1 MAETLD
7 GLKVRIRELEKE
19 VERWKSQVKSVRY
32 GLNWMDV
39 PEAFDKDSEDKIP
52 ILEEV
57 AEKAVDAEGPLT
69 GKPPHVIIEGDNYH
83 ALTCLNYTHRG
94 KIDVI
99 YIDPPYNTGSDGFTY
114 KDKRFLTEFPDGQK
128 VPKEHPLRH
137 SYWLSFME
145 KRLNLAKK
153 LLRDEGVIF
162 ISIDDNEQANLKL
175 LCDKVFGEGNEIGPI
190 IQNKLNAKNDTVN
203 VQKNHEFILCYRKK
217 TTLIKNKVQPSLID
231 EKIICK
237 NVFVEKGRFFYL
249 NDAITTRGEG
259 GTLNARPNLGYT
271 VYYNPKT
278 KDKMGVIDYDVAL
291 AKESNDASK
300 IYKDD
305 ENLISQG
312 YEIIRPPKV
321 RGKLGCWTWEVE
333 KFNAQKDEIIVTGK
347 KGKYSVHKRTFV
359 EQNDV
364 SEIDGEL
371 RYQAVSKANVK
382 SIWNYSTN
390 DGTNELTDLFAGN
403 VFNNPK
409 NLDMIMYIIR
419 ISSELIKDHPPVIL
433 DFFAGSGTTLHAT
446 MNLNKVDERNRQC
459 ILVQSP
465 EKTYSV
471 KDGKEFPIKG
481 CEVAFEKG
489 FRCISEITYER
500 NRRVMC
506 GYTNAKGESVDG
518 LGGSLKYYKTCFV
531 GKHQSKNAN
540 DADKVELAEKAGC
553 LIALAENTLET
564 INVPKAAKGFWQI
577 YSDNAEKKKR
587 YTCIYHNGDYGK
599 VPDFVAKIDELRAT
613 DKKSKFTVYVF
624 SWNSPDFFE
633 NEFDDLKNIEIKAIP
648 KPILEI
654 YKALNG

>member
-7 GLKVRIRELEKE
+7 SLKVRIRELEKE
-19 VERWKSQVKSVRY
+19 VERWKSQVKNVRY

-57 AEKAVDAEGPLT
+57 AEKSVDAEGPLA
-69 GKPPHVIIEGDNYH
+69 GRPSHMIIEGDNYH

-145 KRLNLAKK
+145 KRLKLAKN
-153 LLRDEGVIF
+153 LLRDKGVIF

-175 LCDKVFGEGNEIGPI
+175 LCDKVFGEGNFIADVI
-190 IQNKLNAKNDTVN
+190 WNSRKSVSNDAVVSLNHN
-203 VQKNHEFILCYRKK
+203 Y
-217 TTLIKNKVQPSLID
+217 TLIYTKNITQFNKYKSDFKLVD
-231 EKIICK
+231 EGVGFS
-237 NVFVEKGRFFYL
+237 NPD
-249 NDAITTRGEG
+249 NDSRGLWKADPFDSPG
-259 GTLNARPNLGYT
+259 IRPNLTYPIK
-271 VYYNPKT
+271 NPIT
-278 KDKMGVIDYDVAL
+278 GVEYL
-291 AKESNDASK
+291 
-300 IYKDD
+300 
-305 ENLISQG
+305 
-312 YEIIRPPKV
+312 PPEG
-321 RGKLGCWTWEVE
+321 RCWR
-333 KFNAQKDEIIVTGK
+333 TGK
-347 KGKYSVHKRTFV
+347 NEYEMFLADNRIVFGKTGKSKPQLKRFLSEAQEKGLTP
-359 EQNDV
+359 
-364 SEIDGEL
+364 
-371 RYQAVSKANVK
+371 K
-382 SIWNYSTN
+382 SIWDDCGTATNGTQEIQEIFGEKIFDTPKPTALLQRIIQISTSTR
-390 DGTNELTDLFAGN
+390 DSLPST
-403 VFNNPK
+403 V
-409 NLDMIMYIIR
+409 
-419 ISSELIKDHPPVIL
+419 L

-446 MNLNKVDERNRQC
+446 INLNKEDGGKRQC
-459 ILVQSP
+459 ILVQQS
-465 EKTYSV
+465 EG
-471 KDGKEFPIKG
+471 DNNI
-481 CEVAFEKG
+481 CENV
-489 FRCISEITYER
+489 TYER

-518 LGGSLKYYKTCFV
+518 LGGSLKYYKTGFV

-564 INVPKAAKGFWQI
+564 IKVPKAAKGFWQI
-577 YSDNAEKKKR
+577 YSDNVEKKKR

>member
-7 GLKVRIRELEKE
+7 ALKVRIHELEKE

-57 AEKAVDAEGPLT
+57 AEKAVDAKGPLA
-69 GKPPHVIIEGDNYH
+69 GRSPHVIIEGDNYH

-145 KRLNLAKK
+145 KRLKLAKN
-153 LLRDEGVIF
+153 LLSDKGVIF
-162 ISIDDNEQANLKL
+162 LSIGDDEQANLEL
-175 LCDKVFGEGNEIGPI
+175 LCNRIFGETNRIENYIWESTFRPDNSSPI
-190 IQNKLNAKNDTVN
+190 LRRNA
-203 VQKNHEFILCYRKK
+203 EFILCYAKNYKK
-217 TTLIKNKVQPSLID
+217 ISYFKGVKSNTEGMPSLTKAKEKLKVISFPAGSVHTLLQNGTYKKGIKD
-231 EKIICK
+231 NGRNLKWELVNDVEVKDGIILSELVLKGHSYWATKEKI
-237 NVFVEKGRFFYL
+237 
-249 NDAITTRGEG
+249 T
-259 GTLNARPNLGYT
+259 
-271 VYYNPKT
+271 
-278 KDKMGVIDYDVAL
+278 
-291 AKESNDASK
+291 
-300 IYKDD
+300 
-305 ENLISQG
+305 Q
-312 YEIIRPPKV
+312 
-321 RGKLGCWTWEVE
+321 
-333 KFNAQKDEIIVTGK
+333 
-347 KGKYSVHKRTFV
+347 
-359 EQNDV
+359 
-364 SEIDGEL
+364 EL
-371 RYQAVSKANVK
+371 
-382 SIWNYSTN
+382 N
-390 DGTNELTDLFAGN
+390 DGTEIWIKSEAFVPYYKKTKESINRPTKILDKEIVNDYIFSNAELKNIFSETTFS
-403 VFNNPK
+403 NPK
-409 NLDMIMYIIR
+409 PSTLVSFIADFTDN
-419 ISSELIKDHPPVIL
+419 SSATIL

-446 MNLNKVDERNRQC
+446 LNLNKEDDGNRQC
-459 ILVQSP
+459 ILVQQS
-465 EKTYSV
+465 E
-471 KDGKEFPIKG
+471 DDNNI
-481 CEVAFEKG
+481 CENV
-489 FRCISEITYER
+489 TYER

-518 LGGSLKYYKTCFV
+518 LGGSLKYYKTGFV

-564 INVPKAAKGFWQI
+564 VKVPKAAKGFWQI

-599 VPDFVAKIDELRAT
+599 VSDFVAKIDELRAT

>member
-145 KRLNLAKK
+145 KRLKLAKN
-153 LLRDEGVIF
+153 LLSDKGVIF

-175 LCDKVFGEGNEIGPI
+175 LCDKIFGGNNFIANLIWAAGR
-190 IQNKLNAKNDTVN
+190 KNDSKYISVS
-203 VQKNHEFILCYRKK
+203 HEYILCYVKSIDCLKEKDVVWKERKQGIEEIYNAESDLRKK
-217 TTLIKNKVQPSLID
+217 YKDDYKRMSLELKKWYKNLPDNHPARNHSHYNCID
-231 EKIICK
+231 EKGVYFPSDISWPGGGGPKYKVLHPVTKKPVRVPNRGWVYPTIERMNEVISLGLVHFGDDETSVPCK
-237 NVFVEKGRFFYL
+237 KTYLYENENSTPYSVFYKDGRAATKRL
-249 NDAITTRGEG
+249 RLLMGE
-259 GTLNARPNLGYT
+259 T
-271 VYYNPKT
+271 VFQNPK
-278 KDKMGVIDYDVAL
+278 DEEIL
-291 AKESNDASK
+291 QSIFNFSN
-300 IYKDD
+300 
-305 ENLISQG
+305 
-312 YEIIRPPKV
+312 
-321 RGKLGCWTWEVE
+321 
-333 KFNAQKDEIIVTGK
+333 
-347 KGKYSVHKRTFV
+347 GKYAR
-359 EQNDV
+359 
-364 SEIDGEL
+364 
-371 RYQAVSKANVK
+371 
-382 SIWNYSTN
+382 
-390 DGTNELTDLFAGN
+390 
-403 VFNNPK
+403 
-409 NLDMIMYIIR
+409 
-419 ISSELIKDHPPVIL
+419 IL

-446 MNLNKVDERNRQC
+446 LNLNKEDDGNRQC
-459 ILVQSP
+459 ILVQQA
-465 EKTYSV
+465 EG
-471 KDGKEFPIKG
+471 DNNI
-481 CEVAFEKG
+481 CENV
-489 FRCISEITYER
+489 TYER

-506 GYTNAKGESVDG
+506 GYTSISAQGKQTEVEG
-518 LGGSLKYYKTCFV
+518 LGGSLKYYKTGFV

-553 LIALAENTLET
+553 LIALAENTLDT
-564 INVPKAAKGFWQI
+564 IKVPEAAKGFWQI

-599 VPDFVAKIDELRAT
+599 VSDFVAKIDELRAT

>member
-7 GLKVRIRELEKE
+7 ALKVRIHELEKE

-57 AEKAVDAEGPLT
+57 AEKAVNAKGPLA
-69 GKPPHVIIEGDNYH
+69 GRPPHVIIEGDNYH

-145 KRLNLAKK
+145 KRLKLAKN
-153 LLRDEGVIF
+153 LLRDKGVIF

-175 LCDKVFGEGNEIGPI
+175 LCDKVFGEGNFIADVI
-190 IQNKLNAKNDTVN
+190 WNSRKSVSNDAVVSLNHN
-203 VQKNHEFILCYRKK
+203 Y
-217 TTLIKNKVQPSLID
+217 TLIYTKNITQFNKYKSDFKLVD
-231 EKIICK
+231 EGVGFS
-237 NVFVEKGRFFYL
+237 NPD
-249 NDAITTRGEG
+249 NDSRGLWKADPFDSPG
-259 GTLNARPNLGYT
+259 IRPNLTYPIK
-271 VYYNPKT
+271 NPIT
-278 KDKMGVIDYDVAL
+278 GVEYL
-291 AKESNDASK
+291 
-300 IYKDD
+300 
-305 ENLISQG
+305 
-312 YEIIRPPKV
+312 PPEG
-321 RGKLGCWTWEVE
+321 RCWR
-333 KFNAQKDEIIVTGK
+333 TGK
-347 KGKYSVHKRTFV
+347 NEYEMFLADNRIVFGKTGKSKPQLKRFLSEAQEKGLTP
-359 EQNDV
+359 
-364 SEIDGEL
+364 
-371 RYQAVSKANVK
+371 K
-382 SIWNYSTN
+382 SIWDDCGTATNGTQEIQEIFGEKIFDTPKPTALLQRIIQISTSTR
-390 DGTNELTDLFAGN
+390 DSLPST
-403 VFNNPK
+403 V
-409 NLDMIMYIIR
+409 
-419 ISSELIKDHPPVIL
+419 L

-446 MNLNKVDERNRQC
+446 INLNKEDGGKRQC
-459 ILVQSP
+459 ILVQQS
-465 EKTYSV
+465 EG
-471 KDGKEFPIKG
+471 DNNI
-481 CEVAFEKG
+481 CENV
-489 FRCISEITYER
+489 TYER

-518 LGGSLKYYKTCFV
+518 LGGSLKYYKTGFV

-564 INVPKAAKGFWQI
+564 IKVPKAAKGFWQI
-577 YSDNAEKKKR
+577 YSDNVEKKKR

-599 VPDFVAKIDELRAT
+599 VSDFVAKIDELRAM

>member
-7 GLKVRIRELEKE
+7 GLKIRIRELEKE

-145 KRLNLAKK
+145 KRLKLAKN
-153 LLRDEGVIF
+153 LLSDKGVIF

-175 LCDKVFGEGNEIGPI
+175 LCDKVFGEGNFVANLIWQKKFSP
-190 IQNKLNAKNDTVN
+190 QNDAKWFSD
-203 VQKNHEFILCYRKK
+203 NHDF
-217 TTLIKNKVQPSLID
+217 
-231 EKIICK
+231 IICVAK
-237 NVFVEKGRFFYL
+237 DKTNWHPNLLARGKESLSRYSNPD
-249 NDAITTRGEG
+249 NDPRGVWSSTDLAVKTYTKEYDYPITTPSGKVVSPTNGRCWMTSQE
-259 GTLNARPNLGYT
+259 RMQ
-271 VYYNPKT
+271 K
-278 KDKMGVIDYDVAL
+278 
-291 AKESNDASK
+291 
-300 IYKDD
+300 
-305 ENLISQG
+305 LI
-312 YEIIRPPKV
+312 EDNRI
-321 RGKLGCWTWEVE
+321 W
-333 KFNAQKDEIIVTGK
+333 FGK
-347 KGKYSVHKRTFV
+347 KGNNMPRYKTFL
-359 EQNDV
+359 
-364 SEIDGEL
+364 SEVQQGIVPLTIWLHEEVGHNQSAKQEL
-371 RYQAVSKANVK
+371 KKIFSDTHLPFETPKPTTLLERIIQ
-382 SIWNYSTN
+382 ISTN
-390 DGTNELTDLFAGN
+390 QNQ
-403 VFNNPK
+403 K
-409 NLDMIMYIIR
+409 
-419 ISSELIKDHPPVIL
+419 SVIL

-446 MNLNKVDERNRQC
+446 LNLNKEDDGNRQC
-459 ILVQSP
+459 ILVQQS
-465 EKTYSV
+465 EG
-471 KDGKEFPIKG
+471 DNNI
-481 CEVAFEKG
+481 CENV
-489 FRCISEITYER
+489 TYER

-506 GYTNAKGESVDG
+506 GYTSISAQGKQTEVEG
-518 LGGSLKYYKTCFV
+518 LGGSLKYYKTGFV

-564 INVPKAAKGFWQI
+564 VVVPSTAKGFWQI

-599 VPDFVAKIDELRAT
+599 VSDFVAKIDELRAA

>member
-7 GLKVRIRELEKE
+7 DLKVRIRELEKE

-57 AEKAVDAEGPLT
+57 AEKAVDADGPLA
-69 GKPPHVIIEGDNYH
+69 GRPPHVIIEGDNYH

-145 KRLNLAKK
+145 KRLNLAKN
-153 LLRDEGVIF
+153 LLSDKGVIF

-175 LCDKVFGEGNEIGPI
+175 LCDKVFGEGNFVANLIWQKKFSP
-190 IQNKLNAKNDTVN
+190 QNDAKWFSD
-203 VQKNHEFILCYRKK
+203 NHDF
-217 TTLIKNKVQPSLID
+217 
-231 EKIICK
+231 IICVAK
-237 NVFVEKGRFFYL
+237 DKTNWHPNLLARGKESLSRYSNPD
-249 NDAITTRGEG
+249 NDPRGVWSSTDLAVKTYTKEYDYPITTPSGKVVSPTNGRCWMTSQE
-259 GTLNARPNLGYT
+259 RMQ
-271 VYYNPKT
+271 K
-278 KDKMGVIDYDVAL
+278 
-291 AKESNDASK
+291 
-300 IYKDD
+300 
-305 ENLISQG
+305 LI
-312 YEIIRPPKV
+312 EDNRI
-321 RGKLGCWTWEVE
+321 W
-333 KFNAQKDEIIVTGK
+333 FGK
-347 KGKYSVHKRTFV
+347 KGNNMPRYKTFL
-359 EQNDV
+359 
-364 SEIDGEL
+364 SEVQQGIVPLTIWLHEEVGHNQSAKQEL
-371 RYQAVSKANVK
+371 KKIFSDTHLPFETPKPTTLLERIIQ
-382 SIWNYSTN
+382 ISTN
-390 DGTNELTDLFAGN
+390 QNQ
-403 VFNNPK
+403 K
-409 NLDMIMYIIR
+409 
-419 ISSELIKDHPPVIL
+419 SVIL

-446 MNLNKVDERNRQC
+446 LNLNKEDDGNRQC
-459 ILVQSP
+459 ILVQQA
-465 EKTYSV
+465 E
-471 KDGKEFPIKG
+471 GENNI
-481 CEVAFEKG
+481 CENV
-489 FRCISEITYER
+489 TYER

-518 LGGSLKYYKTCFV
+518 LGGSLKYYKTGFV

-553 LIALAENTLET
+553 LIALAENTLEA
-564 INVPKAAKGFWQI
+564 IKVPKAAKGFWQI

-599 VPDFVAKIDELRAT
+599 VSDFVAKIDELRAT